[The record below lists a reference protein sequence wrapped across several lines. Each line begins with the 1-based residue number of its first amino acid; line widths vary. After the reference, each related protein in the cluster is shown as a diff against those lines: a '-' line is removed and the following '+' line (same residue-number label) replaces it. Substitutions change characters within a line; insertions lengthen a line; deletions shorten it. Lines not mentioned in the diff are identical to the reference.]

1 VAKLLMLLISLGIF
15 KRHMNVKKRR
25 DKHQQKKNEW
35 LLSLIYHCL
44 TKEFF
49 TDIAN
54 IFKAK

>member
-1 VAKLLMLLISLGIF
+1 
-15 KRHMNVKKRR
+15 MNVKKRR